1 MGDGKVPVALL
12 GELLRACGQNPTEGE
27 WRKLVGDNSGK
38 LLADILVGGCHFYT
52 AVMMD
57 ALSGAYVLRCRDI
70 SIYIL
75 SHKAYSYMRH
85 DANIYEIS
93 IGAAE
98 YGCG

>member
-27 WRKLVGDNSGK
+27 WRKLVGDNPGK

-75 SHKAYSYMRH
+75 SPLSSGHWITMLLPV
-85 DANIYEIS
+85 IL
-93 IGAAE
+93 
-98 YGCG
+98 